1 MEWIK
6 RMKLKQALFTMT
18 FLSLSV
24 AALLSI
30 LSVWGCWR
38 IREKLV
44 PQEGIILQ
52 FRDGVPDIRESTGA
66 ENGVAVQFG
75 DVLSGLQLVLP
86 MGFFITALLATAVL
100 FYRWKLEEPLAS
112 LTDGAAR
119 IMNRDLDFVLP
130 AVSEDEL
137 GQLCTAFEMMRQSLL
152 KNNRE
157 LWRQAEER
165 KRLNAAF
172 SHDLRNPVTVLKG
185 SAKMA
190 KQCALDGT
198 VQREELTMHLTRIE
212 GYTERIAQYVD
223 TMSSVQRLEQVPV
236 KREAVTFS
244 TVAGELE
251 DAIRFV
257 VSDGEKRML
266 FYCEGGGECL
276 LLDRNV
282 LFQIAENLVS
292 NALRFARQAISVT
305 FSLESELLVL
315 SVADDGCG
323 FSEELLKNGVQP
335 FQKGDGDTTHPGMG
349 LYLCMLL
356 CRKHGGSLQIGNG
369 ETGAS
374 VRATLKISGDLS
386 DF

>member
-18 FLSLSV
+18 FLSLSA

-38 IREKLV
+38 IREELV

-66 ENGVAVQFG
+66 ENGVAVQLG

-100 FYRWKLEEPLAS
+100 FYRWKLEEPLAL

-198 VQREELTMHLTRIE
+198 VQQEELTMHLTRIE
-212 GYTERIAQYVD
+212 GYTERIAEYVD

-251 DAIRFV
+251 DAIHFV
-257 VSDGEKRML
+257 VSDGEKQML
-266 FYCEGGGECL
+266 FYNKGGGECL

-292 NALRFARQAISVT
+292 NALRFARQTISVT

-315 SVADDGCG
+315 LVADDGCG